1 MAGRKN
7 IEGLYLRT
15 VNLKLFKIKIHILS
29 LKGET
34 EIQIMSPKYN
44 AEEEVVILPR
54 SSGDPFLVF
63 DNET

>member
-44 AEEEVVILPR
+44 AEENFIYKW
-54 SSGDPFLVF
+54 
-63 DNET
+63 